1 MNGYAQLAWYI
12 VIGVALG
19 LVVLILP
26 QLLSPR
32 YIGKTT
38 EETYECGVDTVGSAW
53 MRFSINYYVF
63 ALIFVAFEVDILYLF
78 PVAAAY
84 ESSGWR
90 GFAEIAIFLV
100 ILSLAILYAWRKGVF
115 LWRSHRAPQSRST
128 GSDSPEAG
136 TVGSAG

>member
-12 VIGVALG
+12 VIGVGLG

-32 YIGKTT
+32 VIGRTT

-78 PVAAAY
+78 PVAVAY
-84 ESSGWR
+84 ESADWR
-90 GFAEIAIFLV
+90 GFIEIAVFLV

-115 LWRSHRAPQSRST
+115 VWRSHRAPQSRST
-128 GSDSPEAG
+128 RRDSPAG
-136 TVGSAG
+136 AETVS

>member
-12 VIGVALG
+12 VIGVGLG

-32 YIGKTT
+32 VIGRTT

-78 PVAAAY
+78 PVAVAY
-84 ESSGWR
+84 ESAGWR
-90 GFAEIAIFLV
+90 GFIEIAVFLV

-115 LWRSHRAPQSRST
+115 VWRSHRAPQSRST
-128 GSDSPEAG
+128 RPDSPEGVG
-136 TVGSAG
+136 TAS